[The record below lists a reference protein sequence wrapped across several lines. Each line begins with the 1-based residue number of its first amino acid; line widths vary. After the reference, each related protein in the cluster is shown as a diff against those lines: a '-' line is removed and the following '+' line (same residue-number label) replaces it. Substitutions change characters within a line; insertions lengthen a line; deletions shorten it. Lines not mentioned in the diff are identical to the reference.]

1 MSLPGPPTDR
11 QFAVRFSRLFSRVRV
26 DADQLAARC
35 AAADRVVA
43 VRVAT
48 LARAGERHVAQPD
61 SGEAFAALE
70 AAEELL
76 FVAEYEQ
83 REAHAALRRARR
95 YRRVARSADDRAR
108 ATESSP

>member
-1 MSLPGPPTDR
+1 M
-11 QFAVRFSRLFSRVRV
+11 RFSSIFSRHRA

-43 VRVAT
+43 ERVAA

-61 SGEAFAALE
+61 SADAFAALE

-76 FVAEYEQ
+76 FIAEYEQ
-83 REAHAALRRARR
+83 RQARAALRRVRRRARF
-95 YRRVARSADDRAR
+95 APSEDRAR
-108 ATESSP
+108 TESSP